1 MNTLDYAFIL
11 LLGISLVTAV
21 SSFAVIEKYLLAHRL
36 VNPKASHP
44 DVLDFYKKYIAH
56 TRNQSGRIGW
66 PFLIHASAA
75 ATFMLGGAVYAIL
88 RLAPWVLSRF

>member
-11 LLGISLVTAV
+11 LLGISLAAAV
-21 SSFAVIEKYLLAHRL
+21 SSFAVIEKYLLMHRL
-36 VNPKASHP
+36 VNPKASRP

-56 TRNQSGRIGW
+56 TRNQSGRIGR
-66 PFLIHASAA
+66 PFLIHAAAA

-88 RLAPWVLSRF
+88 HLAPWVLSRF